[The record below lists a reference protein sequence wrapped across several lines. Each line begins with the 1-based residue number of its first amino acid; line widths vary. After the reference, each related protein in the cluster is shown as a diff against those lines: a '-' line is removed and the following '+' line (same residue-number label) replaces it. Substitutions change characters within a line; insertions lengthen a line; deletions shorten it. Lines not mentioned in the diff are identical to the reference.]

1 MFGKNSF
8 INHLVVEVDNS
19 KTSKKEAANLQETKS
34 FTFAHDHKLESREVK
49 RQWEENTKREMV
61 VV

>member
-8 INHLVVEVDNS
+8 INHFGVEVDNI
-19 KTSKKEAANLQETKS
+19 KTSKKEAANLHETKS
-34 FTFAHDHKLESREVK
+34 FTFAPDLKLEVK
-49 RQWEENTKREMV
+49 RLWEENTKWKMV